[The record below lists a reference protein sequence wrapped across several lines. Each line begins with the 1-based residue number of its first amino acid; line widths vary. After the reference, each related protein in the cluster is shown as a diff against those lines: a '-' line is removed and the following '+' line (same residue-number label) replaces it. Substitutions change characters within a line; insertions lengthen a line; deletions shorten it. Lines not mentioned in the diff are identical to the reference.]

1 MPATCSDLD
10 EGVNRTCCHRQVQVR
25 GEELGDFRIR
35 SPFSAQFA
43 DHLQMLLQFR
53 PGRFFWYLIQQ
64 CAELLIHVVSLSL
77 FLSLFEFHPAVAGQF
92 LRLRSNLESYYNE
105 LE

>member
-25 GEELGDFRIR
+25 GEELGDFLIR

-43 DHLQMLLQFR
+43 DHLQMPLQFR
-53 PGRFFWYLIQQ
+53 AGRFLRYLIQQ
-64 CAELLIHVVSLSL
+64 CAELLIHVVSFSRLELRSD
-77 FLSLFEFHPAVAGQF
+77 SPAVKSISKPHASLSGTS
-92 LRLRSNLESYYNE
+92 LAS
-105 LE
+105 

>member
-25 GEELGDFRIR
+25 GEELGDFLIR

-77 FLSLFEFHPAVAGQF
+77 FLSY
-92 LRLRSNLESYYNE
+92 SNSIRPLLGNFYGFGLTSNHTTM
-105 LE
+105 